1 MPSRTASA
9 FPPASTDLAER
20 LRLIELETTPE
31 QRLRSAVIN
40 QLAREQTAGK
50 CAREYREPSPL
61 PLHTLMVVAAC
72 DGVTTLPARKG
83 PRRSSTAGTPARYF
97 GATLS
102 CVRGAK

>member
-1 MPSRTASA
+1 MGSMPSRTASA

-31 QRLRSAVIN
+31 QRLRSAAIN
-40 QLAREQTAGK
+40 QLVREQTAGK
-50 CAREYREPSPL
+50 CDREYREPVL
-61 PLHTLMVVAAC
+61 
-72 DGVTTLPARKG
+72 
-83 PRRSSTAGTPARYF
+83 SSRGTPARYF